1 MHDSRYNY
9 VKKKFDDKANYYS
22 QTQTRWH
29 MKLKLKMF
37 IKSFGMIRINLTI
50 ATILIILHIY
60 FDKLSLCYFD
70 DKRYIHMTYYGILQN
85 TKLKQEKQW
94 FYTKAVGK

>member
-1 MHDSRYNY
+1 MR
-9 VKKKFDDKANYYS
+9 
-22 QTQTRWH
+22 TITRNNH
-29 MKLKLKMF
+29 QLGSYEL
-37 IKSFGMIRINLTI
+37 N
-50 ATILIILHIY
+50 
-60 FDKLSLCYFD
+60 KLSLCHFD